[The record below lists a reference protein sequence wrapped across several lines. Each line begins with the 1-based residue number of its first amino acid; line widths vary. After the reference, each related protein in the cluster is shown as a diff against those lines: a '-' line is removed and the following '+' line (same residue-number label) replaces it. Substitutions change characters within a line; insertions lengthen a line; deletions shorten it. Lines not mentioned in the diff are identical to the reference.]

1 MRTVRLGTPRFMYGR
16 QRSKSLKAH
25 TAGHYLWRIHQLEI
39 LKRVSFHI
47 RTHVVQI
54 QRHMLTFERCRFPCW
69 HYDSFSPTKK
79 KLQKCNKTYLIHSAL
94 ITHPKRKKKSQSNKN
109 KTSRK
114 TTLPPPEANKKKT
127 IYTKKPTRPLPLP
140 LPV

>member
-1 MRTVRLGTPRFMYGR
+1 MRTVRLGTPRYMYGR

-79 KLQKCNKTYLIHSAL
+79 KLQKCNKTYQIHSVL
-94 ITHPKRKKKSQSNKN
+94 ITHPKRKKKVSP
-109 KTSRK
+109 KTKHLEKPHFLPRK
-114 TTLPPPEANKKKT
+114 QTKKKT